1 MSRTSLTHR
10 QTRAHRDILY
20 SMSVRVYICH
30 TYYHAY
36 VAAVK
41 ELVLGGSHYGEADII
56 LSTLSNDFG
65 SLSDRLTASGV
76 FGEVFMYD
84 EQDESASPEVMSHH
98 CDRGNIVSNMIQRV
112 IYTRLLGRLQ
122 EDYIPTD
129 LTRYKDIYVF
139 CDSDPIGYYLN
150 VHRIPYHALE
160 DGLNSGL
167 LDDQAY
173 LANKRAF
180 GLKRLLSAMGLIF
193 IESGYGRYCIDYEVN
208 DRSANHSVPPNVI
221 EVPRKEL
228 TARLTDADHD
238 KLVSMFLEDV
248 DELYRKLADDGTG
261 RPFAMILTE
270 PLCALDVRRK
280 LFGDVI
286 DMYRDDYRVIVK
298 PHPRDVLDYET
309 QFPDCVVIRG
319 RFPME
324 VINDMRVLRVDKLVS
339 VITQIDNV
347 TFAREKEYLGLD
359 FLDKYEA
366 PEIHRRLDSL
376 V

>member
-1 MSRTSLTHR
+1 
-10 QTRAHRDILY
+10 
-20 SMSVRVYICH
+20 MSVRRSYGKNGLKSRKRVYICH

-41 ELVLGGSHYGEADII
+41 ELVLGSAHYGEADMI
-56 LSTLSNDFG
+56 LSTLSNDFEN
-65 SLSDRLTASGV
+65 LSDRLEASGV
-76 FGEVFMYD
+76 FGSVYMYD
-84 EQDESASPEVMSHH
+84 EKDGTDSPEVSSHH
-98 CDRGNIVSNMIQRV
+98 CDRGNIIANMIQRI
-112 IYTRLLGRLQ
+112 IYTRELGRLQ
-122 EDYIPTD
+122 AEHIPTD
-129 LTRYKDIYVF
+129 LRAYEDVYVF

-150 VHRIPYHALE
+150 VYGIPYHALE

-167 LDDQAY
+167 LDDQAL

-180 GLKRLLSAMGLIF
+180 GLKRALSALGLIF

-208 DRSANHSVPPNVI
+208 DISANHTVPPNVI

-228 TARLTDADHD
+228 TDRLTDEDHD
-238 KLVSMFLEDV
+238 RLVRIFLEDA
-248 DELYRKLADDGTG
+248 DELYRELADDGTG
-261 RPFAMILTE
+261 RPFAMVLTE
-270 PLCALDVRRK
+270 PLCALDVRRQ

-286 DMYRDDYRVIVK
+286 DMYKADHRIIIK
-298 PHPRDVLDYET
+298 PHPRDVLDYEKE
-309 QFPDCVVIRG
+309 FPDCIVIRG

-324 VINDMRVLRVDKLVS
+324 VINDMRVLKVDKLVS

-347 TFAREKEYLGLD
+347 RFAREKIYLGLD

>member
-1 MSRTSLTHR
+1 MSRRKMRGRVDAALR
-10 QTRAHRDILY
+10 K
-20 SMSVRVYICH
+20 RVYICH

-36 VAAVK
+36 VAVVK
-41 ELVLGGSHYGEADII
+41 ELVLGSEHYGEADMI

-65 SLSDRLTASGV
+65 SLNKRLEASGV
-76 FGEVFMYD
+76 FGSVYMFD
-84 EQDESASPEVMSHH
+84 EQDESASEEVMSHH
-98 CDRGNIVSNMIQRV
+98 CDRGNIAANMIQRI
-112 IYTRLLGRLQ
+112 IYTRQLGKLQ
-122 EDYIPTD
+122 EKYIPVD
-129 LTRYKDIYVF
+129 LSRYEDIYVF

-150 VHRIPYHALE
+150 VHRLPYHALE

-167 LDDQAY
+167 LDDQAL

-180 GLKRLLSAMGLIF
+180 GLKRMLSRMGLIF

-208 DRSANHSVPPNVI
+208 DISANHTVPPNVI
-221 EVPRKEL
+221 EVPRTSL
-228 TARLTDADHD
+228 TDRLTDDDHD
-238 KLVSMFLEDV
+238 RLVRIFLEDV
-248 DELYRKLADDGTG
+248 DELYAKLADDGTG

-270 PLCALDVRRK
+270 PLCALDVRRQ

-286 DMYRDDYRVIVK
+286 DMYKDDHRVIIK

-309 QFPDCVVIRG
+309 EFPDCVVIRG

-324 VINDMRVLRVDKLVS
+324 VMNDLRVLNVDKLIS

-347 TFAREKEYLGLD
+347 RFAREKVYLGLD